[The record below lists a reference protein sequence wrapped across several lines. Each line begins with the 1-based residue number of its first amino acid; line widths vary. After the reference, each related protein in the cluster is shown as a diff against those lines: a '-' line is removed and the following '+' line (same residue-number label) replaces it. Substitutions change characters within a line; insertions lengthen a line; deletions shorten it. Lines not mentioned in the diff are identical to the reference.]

1 LNKSVL
7 EQAYFYINSV
17 WQRRWIVVALAF
29 AFCLI
34 GWIGVAV
41 WPNTYTATGKIYV
54 DTKGVLGPLLLGLAV
69 DPGLDAEAEVMKQ
82 TLLSRPNLEKLAR
95 ETDRDVE
102 VSTLAEREA
111 LTEDLEDATTIT
123 SNTEN
128 IFEIEFQDTDPKRAR
143 DSVQALIDIFVE
155 RNLGANRADM
165 DSAHRFIDQQIQY
178 YEGKLDDAEQRLA
191 NFKQRNVG
199 LLPGPRGYSTRLEDA
214 KVGLLEAQNAL
225 KDAVTTR
232 DVLQEQLSSI
242 SPTIPLGLEASVGL
256 GPPSYAA
263 AQLAELEAH
272 LGDLLRV
279 YTEQHPQVVSI
290 RKRIKELEKERQ
302 AEMENL
308 RSAFEGNQLPG
319 IGIPNPTFSQIK
331 FKVIEQEA
339 LIATLR
345 DRAARQQQIVD
356 ELDRRQLA
364 VPVIEAEF
372 SQLNRDYDVL
382 KSKYEELLSRR
393 ESAKISG
400 DREATGQRSQF
411 RIVDPPVTPG
421 VPSGPNRPLLLS
433 AVLVLGVG
441 AGIAVALGLSLL
453 NSAYI
458 TVRQLREE
466 IGLPVLGAISAIV
479 DSRKKISRIFDNSL
493 FAVCGVLI
501 FFLYGGTMLVE
512 YQVGLGQLSTVVR
525 ETGSIKPA
533 IGMISEGL
541 SSLSDPQAR
550 SPGELDTRRSESQ

>member
-1 LNKSVL
+1 MNGSIV
-7 EQAYFYINSV
+7 EQIYFYINSI
-17 WQRRWIVVALAF
+17 WQRRWLVVALAF

-54 DTKGVLGPLLLGLAV
+54 DTKVVLGPLLLGLAV
-69 DPGLDAEAEVMKQ
+69 DPGVDAEAAVMKQ

-95 ETDRDVE
+95 ETDRDLE
-102 VSTLAEREA
+102 VSTISERQA
-111 LTEDLEDATTIT
+111 LIKDLERSTTIT
-123 SNTEN
+123 SNASS
-128 IFEIEFQDTDPKRAR
+128 IFEIQFQDEDPKRAR

-155 RNLGANRADM
+155 RNLGANREEM

-178 YEGKLDDAEQRLA
+178 YEGKLEDAEQRLA
-191 NFKQRNVG
+191 NFKQRNDG
-199 LLPGPRGYSTRLEDA
+199 LLPGPGGYRSRLETA
-214 KVGLLEAQNAL
+214 TASLLEAQNAL
-225 KDAVTTR
+225 EDAITTR
-232 DVLQEQLSSI
+232 DVLQEQLRSI
-242 SPTIPLGLEASVGL
+242 FPTIALGSETSGL
-256 GPPSYAA
+256 GPPSYAS
-263 AQLAELEAH
+263 AQLAELEAR

-279 YTEQHPQVVSI
+279 YTDRHPQVI
-290 RKRIKELEKERQ
+290 GLRKRIKELEAERK
-302 AEMENL
+302 AELEGL
-308 RSAFEGNQLPG
+308 RSAVENNQFSG

-331 FKVIEQEA
+331 YKLVEQEA
-339 LIATLR
+339 LIATLK
-345 DRAARQQQIVD
+345 DRVTRQQQAVD
-356 ELDRRQLA
+356 TLERRQLA

-421 VPSGPNRPLLLS
+421 IPSGPNRPLLLS

-453 NSAYI
+453 NTAYV
-458 TVRQLREE
+458 TVRQLRDY

-479 DSRKKISRIFDNSL
+479 DSRKKISKIIDHSL
-493 FAVCGVLI
+493 FVICGMSI

-512 YQVGLGQLSTVVR
+512 SKVGLGQLTSVVR
-525 ETGSIKPA
+525 DTRSIEPA
-533 IGMISEGL
+533 VGMIFEGL
-541 SSLSDPQAR
+541 SHPQFS
-550 SPGELDTRRSESQ
+550 SPGEADTRGARSQ

>member
-1 LNKSVL
+1 MNKSVL

-95 ETDRDVE
+95 ETDRDLE
-102 VSTLAEREA
+102 VSTISERQA
-111 LTEDLEDATTIT
+111 LIKDLERSTTIT
-123 SNTEN
+123 SNASS
-128 IFEIEFQDTDPKRAR
+128 IFEIQFQDEDPKRAR

-155 RNLGANRADM
+155 RNLGANREEM

-178 YEGKLDDAEQRLA
+178 YEGKLEDAEQRLA
-191 NFKQRNVG
+191 NFKQRNDG
-199 LLPGPRGYSTRLEDA
+199 LLPGPGGYRSRLETA
-214 KVGLLEAQNAL
+214 TASLLEAQNAL
-225 KDAVTTR
+225 QDAITTR
-232 DVLQEQLSSI
+232 DVLQEQLRSI
-242 SPTIPLGLEASVGL
+242 FPTITLGSETSGL
-256 GPPSYAA
+256 GPPSYAS
-263 AQLAELEAH
+263 AQLAELEAR

-279 YTEQHPQVVSI
+279 YTDRHPQVI
-290 RKRIKELEKERQ
+290 GLRKRIKELEAERK
-302 AEMENL
+302 AELEGL
-308 RSAFEGNQLPG
+308 RSAVENNQFSG

-331 FKVIEQEA
+331 YKLVEQEA
-339 LIATLR
+339 LIATLK
-345 DRAARQQQIVD
+345 DRVTRQQQAVD
-356 ELDRRQLA
+356 TLERRQLA
-364 VPVIEAEF
+364 VPVIEAEL

-421 VPSGPNRPLLLS
+421 FPSGPNRPLLLS

-453 NSAYI
+453 NTAYV
-458 TVRQLREE
+458 TVRQLRDD

-479 DSRKKISRIFDNSL
+479 DSRKKISKIIDHSL
-493 FAVCGVLI
+493 FVICGMSI

-512 YQVGLGQLSTVVR
+512 SKVGLGQLTSVVR
-525 ETGSIKPA
+525 DTRSIEPA
-533 IGMISEGL
+533 VGMISEGL
-541 SSLSDPQAR
+541 SSLSHPQF
-550 SPGELDTRRSESQ
+550 STPGEADTRGSRSQ